1 MIQPQHPQ
9 LSPLG
14 DEATS
19 RLVALAGA
27 FMDNNEAQT
36 QTFIEMVLAL
46 LEDRF
51 SWLGKDEP
59 ASGAETVDQ
68 LSDCCRSSRQL

>member
-1 MIQPQHPQ
+1 MIHPHHPP

-14 DEATS
+14 DEATC

-27 FMDNNEAQT
+27 FMDNNEAQP
-36 QTFIEMVLAL
+36 QTFAEMVLAL

-51 SWLGKDEP
+51 PWLGKDEP

-68 LSDCCRSSRQL
+68 LSNCC